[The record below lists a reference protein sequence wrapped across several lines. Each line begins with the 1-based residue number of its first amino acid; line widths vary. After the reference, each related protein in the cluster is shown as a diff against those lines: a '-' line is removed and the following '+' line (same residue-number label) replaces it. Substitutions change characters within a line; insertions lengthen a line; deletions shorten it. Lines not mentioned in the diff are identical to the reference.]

1 MTARFARTLRLS
13 ASRGPLATLALLAAL
28 AFGIAL
34 AAAACGGDDSQDAQE
49 GGTASAERTDR
60 DSSGA
65 EPASDGDQASGDDQ
79 QASSDSGA
87 ASERSTA
94 ASAPRADGVLRIA
107 RSAPLNMDPAQVT
120 DVPSAVFVVEIFG
133 GLLTLDLDLRI
144 APDLAESVPGPTVND
159 DGTVTYRFTLRRNA
173 SFHDGRRITAE
184 DVKWSIE
191 RHAHPDTLSP
201 TAPDFLGD
209 IVGAR
214 EYTRGRID
222 EIPGIQVIDELTI
235 DFTIDQPKP
244 YFLYKLTYPTAFV
257 VDREE
262 IEDDPDGWSALPN
275 GSGPF
280 KLAEWIDGDRI
291 VLERFDDYHLEPALV
306 ERVEVRFAG
315 GGLEQFEN
323 EEVDIGIVG
332 AQELERVKDPADPLN
347 PLYVSR
353 DELSVFY
360 IAFNTQIPPFDDPL
374 VRRALA
380 HAIDKQTLSEEVLLG
395 AVRPAASILPPGLA
409 AYDSDY
415 RGLPFDPELAL
426 ELLQQSRYYG
436 TPTLD
441 DVRLTISGAGATPG
455 GTVEA
460 VLAMWLDY
468 LELEVL
474 PQQVEFASFLTELD
488 RGLHGMFQI
497 GWVMDFP
504 DPQNILDYKFHS
516 ASLGNDVDLD
526 DPEIDA
532 LLEEARTEL
541 DQERRAGIYRRVN
554 EMLVADAIWVPLMY
568 GVNHEVI
575 KPYVNG
581 YVPARSIVP
590 QLRFVSVG

>member
-13 ASRGPLATLALLAAL
+13 ASRGPLATLALFSAL
-28 AFGIAL
+28 ALAL
-34 AAAACGGDDSQDAQE
+34 ALATACGGDDSQDGQS
-49 GGTASAERTDR
+49 GRTAAGERSDR
-60 DSSGA
+60 DSGGDSPSSQDG
-65 EPASDGDQASGDDQ
+65 GDQASGGDQ
-79 QASSDSGA
+79 QESSDA
-87 ASERSTA
+87 APERSTPA
-94 ASAPRADGVLRIA
+94 ASGRSDGVLRIQRA
-107 RSAPLNMDPAQVT
+107 APLNMDPAQVT
-120 DVPSAVFVVEIFG
+120 DVPSAVFVVEIFS
-133 GLLTLDLDLRI
+133 GLLTLDPDLRI
-144 APDLAESVPGPTVND
+144 APDLAEAVPAPTVND
-159 DGTVTYRFTLRRNA
+159 DGTVTYRFTMRRNA

-222 EIPGIQVIDELTI
+222 EIPGIEVIDELTVDI
-235 DFTIDQPKP
+235 TIDSPKP
-244 YFLYKLTYPTAFV
+244 YFLYKLTYPTSYV
-257 VDREE
+257 IDRAEV
-262 IEDDPDGWSALPN
+262 EDDPDGWSALPN

-280 KLAEWIDGDRI
+280 MLAEWIDGDRI

-323 EEVDIGIVG
+323 EEVDVGAVG

-380 HAIDKQTLSEEVLLG
+380 HAIDKQTLAEEVLLG

-415 RGLPFDPELAL
+415 RGLPFDPELAV

-436 TPTLD
+436 TPALND
-441 DVRLTISGAGATPG
+441 IRLTTSGAGATPG

-460 VLAMWLDY
+460 VLAMWLEY

-526 DPEIDA
+526 DPEIDG

-541 DQERRAGIYRRVN
+541 DQERRTEIYRSVN
-554 EMLVADAIWVPLMY
+554 EMLVGEAVWVPLMY